1 MENINEEEMITVE
14 NEKEVYRYI
23 IWQLLSVYSSLSSNE
38 DEEKE
43 YEMLVNN
50 NYLDIKQLRTLFA
63 LRYRR
68 EEKLSLLSRLVP
80 YFLVLS
86 NELINKNLL

>member
-38 DEEKE
+38 EEKE
-43 YEMLVNN
+43 YEMLANN

-68 EEKLSLLSRLVP
+68 EEKSLLSRLVP

-86 NELINKNLL
+86 NEHK